1 MKEDQLIAYLNML
14 FNWFVRSISCDVRR
28 FCMEI
33 LANMLDNETNV
44 LYNSGSF
51 LLASFIP
58 YVESVFNDTIY
69 QIEYNRTKKNTRNN
83 LIE

>member
-1 MKEDQLIAYLNML
+1 
-14 FNWFVRSISCDVRR
+14 
-28 FCMEI
+28 MEI
-33 LANMLDNETNV
+33 LANTLDDETNV

-58 YVESVFNDTIY
+58 YVESVFNGTIY
-69 QIEYNRTKKNTRNN
+69 QIECNRTKKNTRNN

>member
-51 LLASFIP
+51 LLASFLFLMLRVSSGTQYI
-58 YVESVFNDTIY
+58 
-69 QIEYNRTKKNTRNN
+69 R
-83 LIE
+83 